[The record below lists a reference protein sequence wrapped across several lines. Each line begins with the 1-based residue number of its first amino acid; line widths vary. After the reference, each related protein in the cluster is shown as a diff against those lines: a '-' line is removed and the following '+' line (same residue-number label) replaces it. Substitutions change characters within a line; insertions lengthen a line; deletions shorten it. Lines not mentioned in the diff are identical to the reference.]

1 MSCLRCVGRIAFVST
16 IVQFKSN
23 VVLMIVKHTRTAF
36 PFETSKRAPCFKN
49 EGVHWSLVGLVER
62 PREVGEQISPVLAE
76 SKQIE

>member
-1 MSCLRCVGRIAFVST
+1 
-16 IVQFKSN
+16 
-23 VVLMIVKHTRTAF
+23 MIVKHTRTAF